1 MYACAMCIYSCP
13 WLETRCPTEECGIR
27 LKASEPGSFPTVTV
41 HGSARSKYL
50 QLWIMDLPGEPETSC
65 WLMSLKQP
73 VKTVTTN

>member
-1 MYACAMCIYSCP
+1 MRSVHIFLPVGKNLVS
-13 WLETRCPTEECGIR
+13 TEECGIR
-27 LKASEPGSFPTVTV
+27 LKAREPGSFPTVTV